1 MENKFIYLTKYSLNK
16 KIKNKWFLIVN
27 VLLLIMIIFLTNID
41 FVIKSFGGD
50 FNDDLNIKLYCKN
63 LYCNDII
70 LDLKNNSKLIS
81 ENKVI
86 IENINNVNKEKRK
99 LKNNKNTILLIINDD
114 KKNIYNVD
122 FISYTYVNQ
131 IEYQFIINSLNNTKS
146 KIALNNYNI
155 SDDDINMVYQK
166 VDVKRQIISN
176 ENNDEISNSIIM
188 LLSIII
194 SLPTLIL
201 IIFLIQMIGS
211 EINEEKSTKSMEII
225 IGNISAKMHFLSKI
239 ISSNIFVI
247 IQSVL
252 LSFYSLLGL
261 FLRKALIP
269 KSSDLIS
276 NITTSLNMQN
286 VINKIRYY

>member
-1 MENKFIYLTKYSLNK
+1 MAVVEVKDLTFRYKNRFIFDKFNLSVERGCWVTIAGSNGSGKTTLVKLLAGLLKSYSSIEILNK
-16 KIKNKWFLIVN
+16 PL
-27 VLLLIMIIFLTNID
+27 
-41 FVIKSFGGD
+41 
-50 FNDDLNIKLYCKN
+50 
-63 LYCNDII
+63 
-70 LDLKNNSKLIS
+70 
-81 ENKVI
+81 
-86 IENINNVNKEKRK
+86 
-99 LKNNKNTILLIINDD
+99 D

-225 IGNISAKMHFLSKI
+225 IGNI
-239 ISSNIFVI
+239 
-247 IQSVL
+247 
-252 LSFYSLLGL
+252 
-261 FLRKALIP
+261 
-269 KSSDLIS
+269 
-276 NITTSLNMQN
+276 
-286 VINKIRYY
+286 